1 MRFRSTIP
9 HKAGSSLLI
18 NGSQY
23 QIDADGVIEVQDHE
37 DAAKLK
43 QDATWLPLA
52 APKIR
57 EPKQASPREPIVAE
71 AEEVEAIEAPADAEP
86 EPEWP
91 EPHEGMELSFLRS
104 MSDAYKVKYG
114 PRSLKATLVRNI
126 KKAMYEE

>member
-9 HKAGSSLLI
+9 HKAGSGLLI

-23 QIDADGVIEVQDHE
+23 QIDADGVIEVQNPEHS
-37 DAAKLK
+37 AKLQ
-43 QDATWLPLA
+43 QDSTWLPLA
-52 APKIR
+52 VPKNN
-57 EPKQASPREPIVAE
+57 EPKLASPRNPVVEE
-71 AEEVEAIEAPADAEP
+71 AEEIEAPADEEP

-91 EPHEGMELSFLRS
+91 EPHEGMELAYLRS